1 MANDGSITL
10 QTKVEMAGIKKGIA
24 NIKSLTVSLPKTLS
38 IIGIA
43 AAGASIAITKMAVSA
58 YADFEQLTG
67 GAKLM
72 FGEAYDYIVEKSKT
86 AFARVQMSQND
97 YLRQVN
103 GFATGLK
110 FALGRNAQAAA
121 ELADKI
127 VVAEADVVA
136 ATGQTQEAVQNAF
149 NGIMKSNYTMLDN
162 LLIGITPTK
171 QGFQEMIDK
180 VNAWNATNGKAT
192 KYHMGNLAQ
201 EQAALVD
208 YIEMVGMKG
217 YAEKEAAGTIQ
228 GSLAMTKAAWQ
239 DLLVTMSNGGDIGLA
254 VDNLVYAIDKFTS
267 NITPIIER
275 TLIGLGQAAQKVLPS
290 LVQTVVSAL
299 VQQIPNLVAAV
310 YNMIIGLFKG
320 IVLGIKALFTG
331 GTAKATNTIQNSI
344 SGISESAGTA
354 SSNIN
359 DISDATNK
367 AGKEAKKA
375 GKEAKKTLAAFDE
388 ISILA
393 SGSGSGSDSGSG
405 SSGSGS
411 SIPNVST
418 PSISAGGGGGG
429 LLNPIT
435 QEIDAELTAIM
446 AIAGAMLM
454 AVGLLLLFLGNI
466 PYGIGCIVVG
476 AITFG
481 VAAQNS
487 TKTDYATDVIN
498 MLITISGAVGG
509 LLLALGIILLWI
521 GGVVGKGVAIGMI
534 ISGGALLVGSVA
546 TNMAF
551 SPNDIKSWLALIF
564 GIAAGALLAL
574 GVILIM
580 AGSLPWG
587 IGMVISGAALLTTA
601 VTLNLN
607 ETNNKV
613 ADFLKA
619 NAGLIV
625 GISLA
630 LLALGIILCCCG
642 VITPLSI
649 GLIVA
654 GSVGLAT
661 EITLNWNEMVNAV
674 TGFLKDNSGL
684 IVGISAALLVIGII
698 MCCCG
703 VITPLSIGLIAAGAV
718 ILASEVALNWN
729 EMVDKVSKFFKDN
742 EGLVVGILIALL
754 IIGII
759 LCCVGVSLPLG
770 IGLIA
775 AGAVGLVEE
784 AVLHW
789 DTIKEKASAAFDD
802 TMNWI
807 KTWGLLVLGII
818 LCITGVGI
826 PLGIALIQKGASN
839 LAEAQDPLWTAIVDK
854 VKDAW
859 NAIKTF
865 WNQHIAKWFTKEH
878 WAGLGKNIINGLIGV
893 IEKGLNY
900 IINKMNILSWDV
912 PDWVPGIGGK
922 KFGFNFK
929 QISIP
934 RLAKGAVIP
943 PNREFL
949 AILGDQK
956 QGTNIEAPAELI
968 KEMVIEAMS
977 ELGTNQ
983 TTKEEHYYLNE
994 TELMTILYK
1003 LVQGGKRITGNS
1015 FVMEGSY

>member
-1 MANDGSITL
+1 
-10 QTKVEMAGIKKGIA
+10 
-24 NIKSLTVSLPKTLS
+24 
-38 IIGIA
+38 
-43 AAGASIAITKMAVSA
+43 
-58 YADFEQLTG
+58 
-67 GAKLM
+67 M

-110 FALGRNAQAAA
+110 FALGGNAQAAA

-171 QGFQEMIDK
+171 QGYQEMIDK
-180 VNAWNATNGKAT
+180 VNAWNAANGKAT

-239 DLLVTMSNGGDIGLA
+239 DLLVTISNGGDIGLA

-275 TLIGLGQAAQKVLPS
+275 TLIGLGQAAQKILPS

-344 SGISESAGTA
+344 SGIAESAGTA
-354 SSNIN
+354 TSNIN

-393 SGSGSGSDSGSG
+393 SGSGSDSDSGSG

-435 QEIDAELTAIM
+435 QEIDAQLTAIM
-446 AIAGAMLM
+446 AIAGASLI
-454 AVGLLLLFLGNI
+454 AIGILLLFLGNI
-466 PYGIGCIVVG
+466 PMGIGFIIVG

-487 TKTDYATDVIN
+487 KKTGYATEIID
-498 MLITISGAVGG
+498 MLTAIMGIAGGA
-509 LLLALGIILLWI
+509 LLALGIILLYI
-521 GGVVGKGVAIGMI
+521 GGVIGKGYAIGMI
-534 ISGGALLVGSVA
+534 VAGAALIVSAVA
-546 TNMAF
+546 TKIAF
-551 SPNDIKSWLALIF
+551 SKNDIKSWLSLIT
-564 GIAAGALLAL
+564 GVAGGALLAL
-574 GVILIM
+574 GVILLM
-580 AGSLPWG
+580 VGSIPLG
-587 IGMVISGAALLTTA
+587 IGMVISGSASLATA
-601 VTLNLN
+601 VALNWN
-607 ETNNKV
+607 ETTNKV
-613 ADFLKA
+613 TDFLKV

-661 EITLNWNEMVNAV
+661 EITLNWNAMVDSIKS
-674 TGFLKDNSGL
+674 FLKDNSGL
-684 IVGISAALLVIGII
+684 IVGISLALLVLGII
-698 MCCCG
+698 LCCVG
-703 VITPLSIGLIAAGAV
+703 VITPLSIGLIVAGAV
-718 ILASEVALNWN
+718 GLATEIALNWGN
-729 EMVDKVSKFFKDN
+729 VWNNISKFLTDN
-742 EGLVVGILIALL
+742 SGLIVGISLALL
-754 IIGII
+754 VLGII
-759 LCCVGVSLPLG
+759 LCCVGVITPLS
-770 IGLIA
+770 IGLIVV
-775 AGAVGLVEE
+775 GATGLATEIALNWSYITQSISDFIKNNSGLIVGIAVALV
-784 AVLHW
+784 
-789 DTIKEKASAAFDD
+789 
-802 TMNWI
+802 
-807 KTWGLLVLGII
+807 VLGII
-818 LCITGVGI
+818 LLFTGVAIPLAIGLIVAGGAILATETVLNWNYITQSITEFIKNNSGLIVGVSLALVVLGIILLFTGVGI
-826 PLGIALIQKGASN
+826 PLAIGLIVAGGGALAATVAFN
-839 LAEAQDPLWTAIVDK
+839 WNFIVDK
-854 VKDAW
+854 VKEVWKNVKD
-859 NAIKTF
+859 F
-865 WNQHIAKWFTKEH
+865 WNKNIAPVFT
-878 WAGLGKNIINGLIGV
+878 WQWWSNLGKNAINGLIASV
-893 IEKGLNY
+893 EKGLNF
-900 IINKMNILSWDV
+900 IINKINTLSWNV

-922 KFGFNFK
+922 KWGFNFRNI
-929 QISIP
+929 QIP
-934 RLAKGAVIP
+934 RLAQGAVIP

-949 AILGDQK
+949 AVLGDQK

-977 ELGTNQ
+977 EMGASNQ

-1003 LVQGGKRITGNS
+1003 LVQGGKRIAGNN
-1015 FVMEGSY
+1015 FVSEGSY